1 MIEIARRGATG
12 FPVRATTLLAV
23 LGLIAGGCSGGNHAA
38 TATIR
43 SRRIGLIVFV
53 STRDGVTAIYRMAPD
68 GSHQMRL
75 TVGSEQVAFPALSP
89 DGTLVAYI
97 SFPSRRVRTTKY
109 GSRDASLW
117 IMHADGTDPRR
128 LVGGL
133 TSDST
138 MAWSPNGRSMAV
150 SKDGGIS
157 VVDVTSGRL
166 RPVLAAGQYTADPTW
181 TPSGREITF
190 SAPIDDLGNYVL
202 QRVAARF
209 GSAPIPIVT
218 NGQSLFQPRYSPNG
232 RELAFWSLDNHHVYV
247 SSPTGSDTH
256 VVVNRPV
263 SDWYSWDPD
272 GSAFLV
278 SMAGAG
284 LVRYPVKGSPSQPL
298 SDPGDQ
304 QPDWRSVPAA
314 AATPPT
320 PRSVAFVSSRDGNP
334 EVYAMNADGSDQTR
348 ITNHEGSEFDPVFS
362 PDGRRLAY
370 VRITR
375 AGGTGVHSS
384 LVVSSADGSRARSL
398 TTIAGV
404 LGAIGWSPDGRRLT
418 YEVVIKKDESV
429 WTVGA
434 SGGNA
439 KLLADHAAYPRWSP
453 TGKHVAYVSAESSDI
468 TRGAGSTTPA
478 AYSATA
484 TAAEEIRIADPV
496 TGRSSALVRARSIST
511 IEWAPDDGSIVNS
524 GTSRL
529 GGRALYVV
537 SLDTDQVRQITSGR
551 YTDVDPQWSPDSS
564 EVAFVRLSVAHG
576 TVSPRAQLCIVPAGG
591 GPVRVVTHLGISTT
605 LPGLNIGWAPDSS
618 WIGFVDQTAGRSAVE
633 RVDLATGTVTDLTR
647 SYSDNFSPSW
657 AAPAPVG

>member
-1 MIEIARRGATG
+1 VIEIARRRATR
-12 FPVRATTLLAV
+12 FPVRATALLAV

-43 SRRIGLIVFV
+43 SRRIGVIVFV

-89 DGTLVAYI
+89 DGTLVSYI
-97 SFPSRRVRTTKY
+97 SFPSHRVRTTKY

-133 TSDST
+133 TRDST
-138 MAWSPNGRSMAV
+138 TAWSPDGRSMAV

-181 TPSGREITF
+181 TPSGRDVTL
-190 SAPIDDLGNYVL
+190 SAPINDLGNYVL
-202 QRVAARF
+202 QRVAARL
-209 GSAPIPIVT
+209 GSTPFPIVA

-232 RELAFWSLDNHHVYV
+232 RELAFWALDNRHLYV

-278 SMAGAG
+278 SMPGAG
-284 LVRYPVKGSPSQPL
+284 LVRYPLKGSPSKPL

-314 AATPPT
+314 AATLPT
-320 PRSVAFVSSRDGNP
+320 PRSVAFVSNRDGNL

-348 ITNHEGSEFDPVFS
+348 ITNHGESEFDPVFS
-362 PDGRRLAY
+362 PDGRRLAF
-370 VRITR
+370 VRLTR
-375 AGGTGVHSS
+375 PGGTDVHSS

-398 TTIAGV
+398 TTIAGAIA
-404 LGAIGWSPDGRRLT
+404 AIGWSPDGRRLT
-418 YEVVIKKDESV
+418 YEVVTKTDQSV

-453 TGKHVAYVSAESSDI
+453 TGKHVAYVSAGSPG
-468 TRGAGSTTPA
+468 TQGAGSTTPA
-478 AYSATA
+478 AYSAAA

-496 TGRSSALVRARSIST
+496 TGRSSAFAHARSIGT
-511 IEWAPDDGSIVNS
+511 IEWAPDDRSIVNS
-524 GTSRL
+524 GTSRQ

-537 SLDTDQVRQITSGR
+537 TLDTDQVRQITSGR

-564 EVAFVRLSVAHG
+564 RVAFVRLSVAGG
-576 TVSPRAQLCIVPAGG
+576 TLSPRAELCIVPAGG
-591 GPVRVVTHLGISTT
+591 GPVRVVTHFGISTK

-633 RVDLATGTVTDLTR
+633 RVDLATGAVTDLTR

-657 AAPAPVG
+657 QGPAPGG